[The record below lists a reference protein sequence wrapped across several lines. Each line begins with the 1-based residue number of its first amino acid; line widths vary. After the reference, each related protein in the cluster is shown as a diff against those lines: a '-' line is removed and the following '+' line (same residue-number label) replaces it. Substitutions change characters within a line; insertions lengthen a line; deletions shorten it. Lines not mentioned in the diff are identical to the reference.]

1 MAAYA
6 CAGRLL
12 KACGDQELLRVEHKP
27 EEHPQLV
34 SVDGMRPGPALRAS
48 WLPSRSHVPKP
59 VA

>member
-12 KACGDQELLRVEHKP
+12 KACGDQELLRVVHKP

-34 SVDGMRPGPALRAS
+34 SIDGMRSRPPLHAS
-48 WLPSRSHVPKP
+48 WLPSRSHVPNP